1 MDDGSGAFALKPEHK
16 KTVGIF
22 TIGHSNRSLEEFL
35 QLLKEFK
42 IKVLVDIRRYPRSRK
57 FPHFNGEV
65 LRKCLVAE
73 GIEYLWLE
81 ALGGHRHT
89 SKNTNSPNT
98 GIKSLGF
105 RNYADHMI
113 TDESHRAVQE
123 LLCKAAKSST
133 AIMCAEKFYWKCHRR
148 FLSDYLVAQ
157 GVDVE
162 HIIDAVQIS
171 AHKLTPGAVITA
183 ELSVIYPAADSEKSR
198 GSLLFDF

>member
-1 MDDGSGAFALKPEHK
+1 LKSEHE
-16 KTVGIF
+16 KTVRIF

-35 QLLKEFK
+35 QPLKEFE
-42 IKVLVDIRRYPRSRK
+42 IQVIVDIRRYPGSRK

-65 LRKCLVAE
+65 LRKRLVAE

-81 ALGGHRHT
+81 ALGGRRHT

-113 TDESHRAVQE
+113 TDEFYRTVQE
-123 LLCKAAKSST
+123 LISQAAKSST

-171 AHKLTPGAVITA
+171 AHKLTTGAVITT
-183 ELSVIYPAADSEKSR
+183 EPSVIYPTSGSEKSR
-198 GSLLFDF
+198 ETLLFDF